1 MELCSNHLSVAKPT
15 QASARGKTQQS
26 VQLSTESEPKAQ
38 IISIEKITPGK
49 DTSSVT
55 GDGKKTAEKL
65 AQQLSDEDLE
75 LGTQKRTE
83 VTAEHAPKS
92 QPTRYDIN
100 VSELSSKTAL
110 RPCLCFAG

>member
-1 MELCSNHLSVAKPT
+1 MGLCPNHLSVAKPT
-15 QASARGKTQQS
+15 QASVRGKTQQS
-26 VQLSTESEPKAQ
+26 VQPSTESEPKAQ

-65 AQQLSDEDLE
+65 AQQLSDEELE

-83 VTAEHAPKS
+83 VTAEHAQKS

-100 VSELSSKTAL
+100 VSELPSKTAL
-110 RPCLCFAG
+110 WPCLCFAG